1 MNSPPTASAR
11 NRRLDALEPHHPRGF
26 KPLAG
31 LRVLSLAL
39 NLPGPAALARLHAL
53 GVEARKIE
61 PPAGDPMRAMC
72 PPLYRAMH
80 RGVAVRTL
88 DLKTPA
94 GQDALQQELRDA
106 DLLLTS
112 FRPAALQRLGLG
124 KRHLQRN
131 HPALASV
138 ALVGQTG
145 RGANL
150 PGHDLTY
157 QAQAGL
163 IDAARLPPT
172 LLADMTGALLAV
184 EAAMGALMQAAARRG
199 GGTTRNA
206 SPAAPGVPGAHL
218 QVALADAASFAALP
232 HGAGLTLAGG
242 LLGGAL
248 PGYAVHPCRDGLV
261 ALAALEPHFAAQL
274 ATVAGGPSHAAI
286 ARWCKAH
293 TVAELHA
300 LALEHD
306 LPLEAWGVGPS
317 ENHVPERHR

>member
-1 MNSPPTASAR
+1 MNSAPTASPR
-11 NRRLDALEPHHPRGF
+11 NRRLDALKPRHPRGF
-26 KPLAG
+26 KPLAD

-53 GVEARKIE
+53 GAQAHKIE
-61 PPAGDPMRAMC
+61 PPAGDPMRTMC

-80 RGVAVRTL
+80 RGVVVRTL

-106 DLLLTS
+106 NLLLTS

-124 KRHLQRN
+124 KRHLQRH
-131 HPALASV
+131 HPALACV
-138 ALVGQTG
+138 AIVGQTG
-145 RGANL
+145 PGANL

-184 EAAMGALMQAAARRG
+184 EAAMGALMH
-199 GGTTRNA
+199 
-206 SPAAPGVPGAHL
+206 AAPGVPGMHL

-232 HGAGLTLAGG
+232 HSAGLTLAGA

-274 ATVAGGPSHAAI
+274 AAVAGGPSHAAT

-300 LALEHD
+300 LAAEHD
-306 LPLEAWGVGPS
+306 LPLEAWSVGPS
-317 ENHVPERHR
+317 KNHAPARRRA